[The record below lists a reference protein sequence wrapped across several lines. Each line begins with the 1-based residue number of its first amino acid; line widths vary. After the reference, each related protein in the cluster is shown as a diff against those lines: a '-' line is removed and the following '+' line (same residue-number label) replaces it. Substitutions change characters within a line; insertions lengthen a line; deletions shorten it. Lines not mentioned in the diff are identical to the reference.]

1 MFLYLRMRQVQSLQC
16 LQYFFYAFA
25 MLLQYFYN
33 TSTFTIFDVVYT
45 LYFEAIWNNVVL
57 LKAISKT
64 LLMNSLSIESKTC
77 YVAYQKIKVQHYVL
91 PFPAGRDLYS
101 GGRH

>member
-1 MFLYLRMRQVQSLQC
+1 MNDGFPKSLDYLHSSLLTKKIGTQKMRLVQSLQC

-33 TSTFTIFDVVYT
+33 TLTFTIFDVVYT

-64 LLMNSLSIESKTC
+64 LLMNSLS
-77 YVAYQKIKVQHYVL
+77 VH
-91 PFPAGRDLYS
+91 
-101 GGRH
+101 